1 MSGEDRAEQRIQTLY
16 RKVSRMADATKASL
30 QFLGAAGGVTGSKFL
45 FSYGGDQVLID
56 CGLFQ
61 GLKELRLR
69 NWAPVPIDLG
79 RLRAVVLTHAHID
92 HSGYLPRIVG
102 KGYKGPVFA
111 TPGTCDLLGVML
123 PDAAY
128 LQEEEARYANRK
140 GYSKHSPAL
149 PLYTVEDAERSLT
162 LLRPVRTEESVEV
175 IKGVFLEYSRVGH
188 ILGAGSAR
196 LSFQLNH
203 QKRTLMD
210 SGDLGRYDRPIL
222 KDPEPAGTAD
232 WLLLESTYGN
242 RIHPKES
249 EGELR
254 SIIEE
259 TAEQRGCLLI
269 PAFAIGRTQDLVYT
283 IRKMED
289 AGEIPSMPVYVDSP
303 MGIEATEIYSHH
315 TTEHDFEMAQLSNR
329 DHNPLRSRNMVV
341 AKSAEQSKAINN
353 YKGPLIIISAS
364 GMATGGRVLHHLKH
378 RLPNPD
384 TTVLL
389 VGYQAEGT
397 RGRLLQDGAKDVKML
412 GEVVPVRAKIKVLDG
427 FSAHA
432 DQGEILRWLSTFKKP
447 PRMTYIVHGEPPA
460 SSRLAEVVRDRFKW
474 NVEVAKHQQVVPLV

>member
-1 MSGEDRAEQRIQTLY
+1 
-16 RKVSRMADATKASL
+16 MANGATASL

-45 FSYGGDQVLID
+45 FSYGDDQLLID

-69 NWAPVPIDLG
+69 NWAPVPIDLA

-92 HSGYLPRIVG
+92 HTGYLPRLVG

-123 PDAAY
+123 PDAAH

-140 GYSKHSPAL
+140 GYSRHSPAL
-149 PLYTVEDAERSLT
+149 PLYSVEDAERALQ
-162 LLRPVRTEESVEV
+162 LLRPTSAEEAVEV
-175 IKGVFLEYSRVGH
+175 IKGVFLDYGRVGH
-188 ILGAGSAR
+188 ILGAGSAQ
-196 LSFQLNH
+196 LSFQLNG

-222 KDPEPAGTAD
+222 KDPEPAGMAD
-232 WLLLESTYGN
+232 WLLIESTYGN
-242 RIHPKES
+242 LLHPKES
-249 EGELR
+249 EAELR
-254 SIIEE
+254 SVIKE

-269 PAFAIGRTQDLVYT
+269 PAFAIGRTQELVYT

-289 AGEIPSMPVYVDSP
+289 TGEIPPIPVYVDSP
-303 MGIEATEIYSHH
+303 MGIEATAIYARHI
-315 TTEHDFEMAQLSNR
+315 TEHDFEMAQLSNYER
-329 DHNPLRSRNMVV
+329 NPLRSRNMVV
-341 AKSAEQSKAINN
+341 AKSPEQSKAINN
-353 YKGPLIIISAS
+353 SKGPLIIISAS

-432 DQGEILRWLSTFKKP
+432 DQGEILRWLGTFKKA

-460 SSRLAEVVRDRFKW
+460 SNALADAIRERLKW
-474 NVEVAKHQQVVPLV
+474 KVEVAKHQQKVILA